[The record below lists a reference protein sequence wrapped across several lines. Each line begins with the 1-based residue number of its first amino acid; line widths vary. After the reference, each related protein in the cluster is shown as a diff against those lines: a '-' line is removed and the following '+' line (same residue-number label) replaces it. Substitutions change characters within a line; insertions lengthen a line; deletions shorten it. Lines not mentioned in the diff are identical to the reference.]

1 MPDWTKSMQQT
12 YEYYIVDP
20 ATWRDARQITNV
32 KPGSTISRD
41 ADADTLGSASFE
53 LTENLGECY
62 IRTYLV
68 TIQNGVRE
76 RFPLGTHLIQTPSES
91 FDGKV
96 KDISV
101 DAYTPLIE
109 LKENPPALGFSVAK
123 GESVMD
129 TAYSLTRA
137 HGRAPVIACDDTT
150 KLYDN
155 FVSNADDTWITFL
168 KDLISNA
175 KYEYDLDD
183 LGQILFKPIQDI
195 TSLQPMATFD
205 DGNSSIL
212 LPNISVSRDLYGIPN
227 VVEVLYSGSG
237 LTYQTRVV
245 NNDPNSPISTVNRGR
260 EIIHRVTNPSLTG
273 NPTKAQIDEYATQV
287 LKSLSTLEYTLSYSH
302 GYYPVRVGDCVLL
315 NYERAGIINQKAKII
330 SQSIKCSTGCI
341 VTEKAVYTNSLWG

>member
-137 HGRAPVIACDDTT
+137 HVRAPVIACDDTT

-195 TSLQPMATFD
+195 TSLQPRATFD

>member
-137 HGRAPVIACDDTT
+137 HVRAPVIACDDTT